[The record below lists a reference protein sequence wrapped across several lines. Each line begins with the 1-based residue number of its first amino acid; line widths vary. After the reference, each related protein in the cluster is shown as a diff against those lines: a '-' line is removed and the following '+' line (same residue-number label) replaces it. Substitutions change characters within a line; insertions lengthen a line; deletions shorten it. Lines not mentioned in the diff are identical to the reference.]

1 MKSLESQTTLS
12 HSAYYSFSSP
22 KGIMPMTFSSLSTI
36 VTLALLA
43 MSQPYFTKRH
53 TLRLRFETS
62 SNPLFS

>member
-1 MKSLESQTTLS
+1 
-12 HSAYYSFSSP
+12 
-22 KGIMPMTFSSLSTI
+22 MPMTFSSLSTI

-53 TLRLRFETS
+53 TLRLRLETS